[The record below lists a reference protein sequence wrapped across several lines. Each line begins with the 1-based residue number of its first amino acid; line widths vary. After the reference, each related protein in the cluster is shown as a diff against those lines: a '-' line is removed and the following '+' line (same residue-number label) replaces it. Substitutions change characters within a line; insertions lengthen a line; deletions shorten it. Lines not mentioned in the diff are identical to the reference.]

1 MKMLIINSDA
11 LFERDE
17 SFLIHKNTGVFID
30 SLISKGCDVS
40 IFHFKRRLSNDTV
53 SNYRIDNNKVKIYG
67 VDRRKSKIGSHFFA
81 FLSLIKHIKKFDFL
95 YLFYPNAFFYSVFI
109 AKFFRIPYGIYLR
122 GEKNYKS
129 TLSNYIY
136 RNAKFVTSISP
147 EFTQHVL
154 RVNKKAFTIKP
165 MIDFDLSDIP
175 EKLPKDHNNHFSL
188 LYIGRVERDK
198 GVFELIEALSILKL
212 NSKYSFKLNIVGNGQ
227 HFNEISELISKHGL
241 SENVKL
247 YGVITD
253 KESIKEFYSEADI
266 FILPSHHEGFPRV
279 LYEAMIFKVPIIT
292 TFVGSI
298 SYLMK
303 DSYNCLK
310 IEANNPESIYEKLS
324 YAMNNSNK
332 LSTITKNATKTVK
345 DYFETNNLSHEQI
358 LIENI

>member
-40 IFHFKRRLSNDTV
+40 MFHFKRRLSNDTV
-53 SNYRIDNNKVKIYG
+53 SNYRIDKNKIRIFS
-67 VDRRKSKIGSHFFA
+67 VDRRKTKIGSHFYS
-81 FLSLIKHIKKFDFL
+81 FLYLIKHMKKFDFL

-154 RVNKKAFTIKP
+154 RVNEKASTIKP
-165 MIDFDLSDIP
+165 MIDFDVSDIP
-175 EKLPKDHNNHFSL
+175 DKLPKDNNHFSL

-198 GVFELIEALSILKL
+198 GVFE
-212 NSKYSFKLNIVGNGQ
+212 
-227 HFNEISELISKHGL
+227 
-241 SENVKL
+241 
-247 YGVITD
+247 
-253 KESIKEFYSEADI
+253 
-266 FILPSHHEGFPRV
+266 
-279 LYEAMIFKVPIIT
+279 
-292 TFVGSI
+292 
-298 SYLMK
+298 
-303 DSYNCLK
+303 
-310 IEANNPESIYEKLS
+310 
-324 YAMNNSNK
+324 
-332 LSTITKNATKTVK
+332 
-345 DYFETNNLSHEQI
+345 
-358 LIENI
+358 

>member
-1 MKMLIINSDA
+1 MKILIINSDA
-11 LFERDE
+11 LFERDGE
-17 SFLIHKNTGVFID
+17 YFIHKNTGLFLDKLITKGYNI
-30 SLISKGCDVS
+30 SL
-40 IFHFKRRLSNDTV
+40 FHFKRKLSSNTV
-53 SNYRIDNNKVKIYG
+53 SNYIIDKNKIRIFS
-67 VDRRKSKIGSHFFA
+67 VDRRKTKIGSHFHS
-81 FLSLIKHIKKFDFL
+81 FLSLIKHIKKFDFV
-95 YLFYPNAFFYSVFI
+95 YLFYPNALFYSVFI

-147 EFTQHVL
+147 AFTQHVL
-154 RVNKKAFTIKP
+154 SVNKKSFTIKP
-165 MIDFDLSDIP
+165 MIDFNLSDISD
-175 EKLPKDHNNHFSL
+175 KLPKDYNNHYSL

-227 HFNEISELISKHGL
+227 HFNEINDLISNHDL
-241 SENVKL
+241 SESVKL
-247 YGVITD
+247 LGVITD
-253 KESIKEFYSEADI
+253 KESIKEFYTEADI

-310 IEANNPESIYEKLS
+310 IEVNNADSIYEKLS
-324 YAMNNSNK
+324 YAMNNSNI
-332 LSTITKNATKTVK
+332 LSTITKNATKTVI